1 MATSKAKAK
10 TASKKRTSKKRTT
23 KKAATAKP
31 AGYSDT
37 TGQYTGANADF
48 NIKALPA
55 KERIEPRDGSLRAQC
70 LAKMQKGGIT
80 VDGAIALCRAFD
92 KKRGKKTNEDTVR
105 RGYELVHL
113 VAVANGYGA
122 KEKEGKITVA

>member
-10 TASKKRTSKKRTT
+10 TKRTT
-23 KKAATAKP
+23 KKRTAKKAAATKP
-31 AGYSDT
+31 AAPHDT
-37 TGQYTGANADF
+37 TGQHTGANTDW

-55 KERIEPRDGSLRAQC
+55 KDRLEPREGSLRAQC
-70 LAKMQKGGIT
+70 LAKMQKGGIR

-92 KKRGKKTNEDTVR
+92 KKRGKKTNEDTVGH
-105 RGYELVHL
+105 RGYELVRL

-122 KEKEGKITVA
+122 KQKEDKITVV